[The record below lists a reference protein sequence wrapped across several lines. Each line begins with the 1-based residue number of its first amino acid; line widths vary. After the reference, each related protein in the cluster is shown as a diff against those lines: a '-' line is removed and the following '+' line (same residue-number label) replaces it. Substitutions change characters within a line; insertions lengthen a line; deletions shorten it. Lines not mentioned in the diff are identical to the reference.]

1 MCSGD
6 RKLNLVTFGNEI
18 IGYVT
23 KSTYHT
29 SNPKSCVMYHFAV
42 CNAEIWGVIDLTLP
56 PLPEEEYPLPVR
68 SICLNLFRKTL

>member
-42 CNAEIWGVIDLTLP
+42 CNAEIKAGTGC
-56 PLPEEEYPLPVR
+56 EVR
-68 SICLNLFRKTL
+68 NNPISWHNLFEA